1 MKAYEATLTID
12 GKWKAT
18 ITGDGALSVL
28 DEIVSSVYMNLPNG
42 AVKAKE
48 IQITV
53 KEI

>member
-12 GKWKAT
+12 GKLVASAT
-18 ITGDGALSVL
+18 AHNIFTVIDDV
-28 DEIVSSVYMNLPNG
+28 MNSQQIW
-42 AVKAKE
+42 VAKE

>member
-12 GKWKAT
+12 GKRYTMASVVNISRTLAEVANVALAKLKAT
-18 ITGDGALSVL
+18 TDAT
-28 DEIVSSVYMNLPNG
+28 
-42 AVKAKE
+42 KE

>member
-12 GKWKAT
+12 GKWTAT
-18 ITGDGALSVL
+18 VTGGEILSLL
-28 DEIVSSVYMNLPNG
+28 DEIVSFYPLNPPNG

>member
-12 GKWKAT
+12 GMLVAT
-18 ITGDGALSVL
+18 ATATSVFTAI
-28 DEIVSSVYMNLPNG
+28 DNVMNNHK
-42 AVKAKE
+42 VWEAKE

>member
-12 GKWKAT
+12 GNWKAT
-18 ITGDGALSVL
+18 TTGSTMLGTAEQVIELAHKDMPELIT
-28 DEIVSSVYMNLPNG
+28 M
-42 AVKAKE
+42 AKE